1 MSIGS
6 GPPLTGDGVLQ
17 KMVLWVGSISIL
29 AIGGWVANSIS
40 GLQYEIVEVK
50 LALTKIEQK
59 VDRLPSPELVV
70 RIEDQERRLAEM
82 ERRLIIMANRLHQ
95 KLGVEP
101 PE

>member
-1 MSIGS
+1 MAFGPGSMS
-6 GPPLTGDGVLQ
+6 TDGVLQ
-17 KMVLWVGSISIL
+17 KIVLWVGSIAIL

-40 GLQYEIVEVK
+40 GLQTEVMLVK

-59 VDRLPSPELVV
+59 VDRLPSPELII
-70 RIEDQERRLAEM
+70 RLDEHEKRMSEIEARLT
-82 ERRLIIMANRLHQ
+82 IMATRLHQ